1 MLLAGSIDFL
11 DEWQR
16 IFTTVPPPD
25 RGSGSFK
32 DETRREMRE
41 KRWDEGSDS

>member
-1 MLLAGSIDFL
+1 MSTPSEASDG
-11 DEWQR
+11 R
-16 IFTTVPPPD
+16 VFTTVPPPD